1 MSLQLRIRAIH
12 FVIAFLLCFSHLSH
26 AQNQRRAD
34 SLKSVLDHQD
44 LPDSTQLL
52 ILYTITYSSSSP
64 DDILQYA
71 NRLLDLAQKKSNTY
85 YISQANHHLGLAH
98 RFKGDLKTA
107 LDYLF
112 KSANEAQ
119 KSGTLRFLKLL
130 GLVYGEIA
138 NCYTL
143 NNDAKNALLY
153 NVKAIQ
159 VFRKAG
165 NNRQLAINLL
175 NTGYNL
181 YLIDDL
187 DSAISFYNEAEPI
200 FAEIDLEIGKA
211 YTVGNRALVYWKKG
225 DYTKAEQGL
234 FDAID
239 MLKPLGDQYGIAD
252 YYNQLGNIYLEQ
264 GQRKKAIEYT
274 EKGLNI
280 AIEIDL
286 KEQIRDA
293 SKILF
298 ELYKDEGDL
307 AKAVNYQTQ
316 YIAFKDSIQD
326 QETTQRI
333 ADLRTEFEVGQK
345 QVEVD
350 LLSVQKRNQQL
361 VSIGLSGILLLS
373 GIFLIIIFRN
383 YREKNRINKLLEA
396 QANVLNTQKT
406 ELEQLNTTKDKFFSI
421 ISHDLRGPVS
431 SFFGISAMIKMY
443 VASEQTEDLIELAGD
458 IDESVDRLSSLLD
471 NLLNWAMQQQ
481 GQIPFNPRDLDVSDV
496 VANIKNTLQ
505 NMADGKQIEL
515 ITNVTPD
522 VKVYADRNTTETIL
536 RNLTSNAL
544 KFTPENGKVELSAV
558 PRGNEVLMAVSDTG
572 VGIPKDKMATLFT
585 LEEKKSTFGTKGE
598 KGLGVGLQLVEEF
611 TKLNGGHFDVV
622 SEEGVGTTFSFTLP
636 LYFEPSE

>member
-1 MSLQLRIRAIH
+1 
-12 FVIAFLLCFSHLSH
+12 
-26 AQNQRRAD
+26 
-34 SLKSVLDHQD
+34 
-44 LPDSTQLL
+44 
-52 ILYTITYSSSSP
+52 
-64 DDILQYA
+64 
-71 NRLLDLAQKKSNTY
+71 
-85 YISQANHHLGLAH
+85 
-98 RFKGDLKTA
+98 
-107 LDYLF
+107 
-112 KSANEAQ
+112 
-119 KSGTLRFLKLL
+119 
-130 GLVYGEIA
+130 
-138 NCYTL
+138 
-143 NNDAKNALLY
+143 
-153 NVKAIQ
+153 
-159 VFRKAG
+159 
-165 NNRQLAINLL
+165 
-175 NTGYNL
+175 
-181 YLIDDL
+181 
-187 DSAISFYNEAEPI
+187 
-200 FAEIDLEIGKA
+200 
-211 YTVGNRALVYWKKG
+211 
-225 DYTKAEQGL
+225 
-234 FDAID
+234 
-239 MLKPLGDQYGIAD
+239 
-252 YYNQLGNIYLEQ
+252 
-264 GQRKKAIEYT
+264 
-274 EKGLNI
+274 
-280 AIEIDL
+280 
-286 KEQIRDA
+286 
-293 SKILF
+293 
-298 ELYKDEGDL
+298 DEGDL